1 MSTLLDILYS
11 GGGTPADKNP
21 LKLLPRTNLPVSFQF
36 PKCGP
41 ATSFLI
47 SENNALHHENF
58 IENT

>member
-36 PKCGP
+36 PVVRPGDVFPHIRKQRV
-41 ATSFLI
+41 AS
-47 SENNALHHENF
+47 
-58 IENT
+58 